1 MPKVFVHVVLYNS
14 LSQHGEASLL
24 SMLNALVGQQGLE
37 DSLKIVITDNG
48 SSDDSFKFI
57 KDNASENVTVRRL
70 EKNLGFAGA
79 HNLGAKEFIDSNFN
93 YLLILNPDLR
103 LAPDAIQKMVAALE
117 THPNCGSAC
126 PKLLRADENLNE
138 VTPRK
143 LDATGMYLTKTL
155 RHFDRGSECLDNGQ
169 YDKEE
174 EVFGGSGA
182 CLMLRRETVLDV
194 QVTSDDSVLNKV
206 WPDITKDEE
215 MRLPLF
221 DEGFFAY
228 REDADLAWRM
238 QLYGWSCLYVPSA
251 IGFHRRVVLPERRS
265 ILPAELN
272 SHSVRNRFLLQLNN
286 YSIGQ
291 SVSAFFLGVLFRN
304 VLVIVGVLLKEH
316 SSIVALKQVLMFS
329 KRALFR
335 RRVVLAEA
343 KKRDTIEVMRKWL

>member
-1 MPKVFVHVVLYNS
+1 MPSVFVHVVLFNS
-14 LSQHGEASLL
+14 LSQHGGDSLL
-24 SMLNALVGQQGLE
+24 AMLQSVVKQEGFKIGE
-37 DSLKIVITDNG
+37 DLKLIVTDNG

-57 KDNASENVTVRRL
+57 KDNAPENVIVRRL

-79 HNLGAKEFIDSNFN
+79 HNLGAKEFVDSDFN

-103 LAPDAIQKMVAALE
+103 LAPDAIWKMVVTME
-117 THPNCGSAC
+117 THPNCGSVC
-126 PKLLRADENLNE
+126 PKLIRADENLNE

-143 LDATGMYLTKTL
+143 LDAAGMYLTKTL
-155 RHFDRGSECLDNGQ
+155 RHFDRGSECLDDGH

-182 CLMLRRETVLDV
+182 CLMLRREAVLDV

-206 WPDITKDEE
+206 WVGITDEE
-215 MRLPLF
+215 EKRLPLF

-238 QLYGWSCLYVPSA
+238 QLYGWGCLYVPSA
-251 IGFHRRVVLPERRS
+251 VGFHRRVVLPERRS

-291 SVSAFFLGVLFRN
+291 SVAAFFLGVLFRN
-304 VLVIVGVLLKEH
+304 ALVIVGVLLKEH
-316 SSIVALKQVLMFS
+316 SSIVALKQVLMFQHY
-329 KRALFR
+329 
-335 RRVVLAEA
+335 
-343 KKRDTIEVMRKWL
+343 